1 MAVLTM
7 NTIKPSLNLLR
18 PEQAFILKWLSP
30 DELARLERVV
40 LDMSPAQYRLVRYGW
55 GIGNGDKE

>member
-1 MAVLTM
+1 M
-7 NTIKPSLNLLR
+7 NKITPSLNLLR

-40 LDMSPAQYRLVRYGW
+40 LGMPPAQYRLIKYGW
-55 GIGNGDKE
+55 GMDDGEEN

>member
-1 MAVLTM
+1 MVVLKM
-7 NTIKPSLNLLR
+7 IKISPSLNLLR

-55 GIGNGDKE
+55 GIGKDGK